1 MLNLFD
7 QRLRAVHV
15 WVLNGLAIAWFA
27 GLSLASTRAMPEMV
41 NHRCPIGLCLS
52 GYPPE
57 VARRFFAEIGPKGRE
72 FLAQTF
78 TPFDYVLPVLLA
90 VALAATLAYTTRP
103 PSAGGRLSLGAGW
116 RWTLLALPLL
126 YCCADLAE
134 NAAVSRMLAEHAA
147 ISDQLAHRASL
158 LTAAKSQLVAAAIG
172 FAAALVALSWFLPAP
187 DPAGGRGAERD
198 KVH

>member
-1 MLNLFD
+1 MLHMLD
-7 QRLRAVHV
+7 QRLRAAHV
-15 WVLNGLAIAWFA
+15 WVLNGLAIALFA
-27 GLSLASTRAMPEMV
+27 GLSLASTRAMPEML
-41 NHRCPIGLCLS
+41 HYRCPIGLCPS

-57 VARRFFAEIGPKGRE
+57 TARRFFAEIGPKGRD

-90 VALAATLAYTTRP
+90 IALAATLAYYTRP
-103 PSAGGRLSLGAGW
+103 ASAGGRLALGAGW

-126 YCCADLAE
+126 YCGADLAE
-134 NAAVSRMLAEHAA
+134 NVAVSRMLAEHAA

-172 FAAALVALSWFLPAP
+172 FAAVFVALSWVLPAP
-187 DPAGGRGAERD
+187 SAGRGAERD